1 MAETLGREAMERE
14 EGGKRRRLRRE
25 GPDREEGGKRRR
37 LRREELRTGMVK
49 DVERG
54 RTEAKTR

>member
-1 MAETLGREAMERE
+1 MAETLGREAM
-14 EGGKRRRLRRE
+14 K
-25 GPDREEGGKRRR
+25 REEGGKRRR
-37 LRREELRTGMVK
+37 LRREELRMGMVK

>member
-1 MAETLGREAMERE
+1 MAETLGREAM
-14 EGGKRRRLRRE
+14 K
-25 GPDREEGGKRRR
+25 REEGGKRRR